1 MADEISGQVTEGGNP
16 VEDAIVIAA
25 AQEEAA
31 NLSQAQA
38 TELQSLAKLTD
49 ANGEYTFQS
58 EELFGSA
65 NDYHVVAHKD
75 AGNQRRGQ
83 QNYPYVEASAIPD
96 SIEYQFV
103 ASSTASGS
111 DWTSEDGT
119 LTLSALGSPTLQ
131 SGGLNGED
139 YLSYDGNVDGHEGTD
154 GELNITQPDALVGV
168 FRTPTLGQAGSR
180 FFGGDDDSTG
190 GNHHIN
196 PQANDIY
203 RFFAGTP
210 LESGSSDTNWHIISA
225 YADGANS
232 YIRLDGS
239 ELVTG
244 DAGTNDLTKLS
255 VAYKSSSTVE
265 HTELDTPELAVL
277 DSPTAQD
284 VMDYEQYLNDKYAV
298 F

>member
-1 MADEISGQVTEGGNP
+1 MSVQPGLISGTVLDESGNP
-16 VEDAIVIAA
+16 VQGAVVVVKR
-25 AQEEAA
+25 
-31 NLSQAQA
+31 
-38 TELQSLAKLTD
+38 QSDNQTFETTTD
-49 ANGEYTFQS
+49 ASGFFEFTNLPGGEYHAMARYDNS
-58 EELFGSA
+58 VEEFNSLS
-65 NDYHVVAHKD
+65 K
-75 AGNQRRGQ
+75 
-83 QNYPYVEASAIPD
+83 PYLTVESAIPD